1 MSSNKLQSCREAID
15 KKTCYGCRYSNHNGK
30 CTINRKTECSVD
42 GHYMYWE
49 PNLKTCK
56 KCVWSSNVGI
66 KLFCV
71 SVQGTCLRK
80 EQIMRNAILNSRK
93 DDRNGI

>member
-1 MSSNKLQSCREAID
+1 MNSNKLQSCREGIA
-15 KKTCYGCRYSNHNGK
+15 KKSCYGCRYKSKNLN
-30 CTINRKTECSVD
+30 CTINREIECSVD
-42 GHYMYWE
+42 GYYKYWE

-56 KCVWSSNVGI
+56 KCMWSTNVGI
-66 KLFCV
+66 KLFCI

-80 EQIMRNAILNSRK
+80 EQIRRNAMMNGRK